1 MMKHYIIY
9 LLLLSSCASIQSL
22 EGGLKDETAPKI
34 ISSTPDSAQLFVTNN
49 KISIQLDEYVRLQNI
64 NNLLL
69 ISPSQKTPPTAT
81 VKGKT
86 VIINLNDSLLPN
98 TTYTIDI
105 NGSIIDNNEGN
116 PLNKKLI
123 FSTGSYIDSLTHS
136 GTIVIKQTNKPC
148 NNCNI
153 YLYTTNTDS
162 TILLTKP
169 DYIARTNEAGHYL
182 FTNLP
187 LANFTLIAIQDENK
201 NTLLDAKELVSMYL
215 PINIDDTV
223 KQLEDTTY
231 IFPYLP
237 SERIKPSIL
246 KASSPGLIKISFK
259 NQLNE
264 PILFKV
270 NDVPINPIVNT
281 QNDTFTLLYTPN
293 SDTSIVSIY
302 YLSDTIILNHIES
315 SIKKEPLILIDKLD
329 SKYIKLSTNQRII
342 KLNPTKAIILQ
353 DTIKTTV
360 DSIVNVN
367 NIITIYGK
375 FNKLKNTLI
384 ILDSSFVTTIS
395 NTISLPDSLH
405 IQKINESDP
414 KLTLNIKALSG
425 KQQIIEI
432 IQKEQVK
439 EIIKITSDTIINVN
453 HLPSGNYNIRVI
465 VDNNANGIWDT
476 GDPIRGINPESIYIL
491 APFELRN
498 NWDKELLINN
508 IQAY

>member
-1 MMKHYIIY
+1 MIKHYIIY

-22 EGGLKDETAPKI
+22 EGGLKDEIAPKI
-34 ISSTPDSAQLFVTNN
+34 ISSTPDSAQLFVINN
-49 KISIQLDEYVRLQNI
+49 KISIQLDEYVRLQNL

-86 VIINLNDSLLPN
+86 VNININDSLLPN

-116 PLNKKLI
+116 PLNEKLI

-136 GTIVIKQTNKPC
+136 GVIIEKQTNKPC

-153 YLYTTNTDS
+153 YLYTTTTDS

-187 LANFTLIAIQDENK
+187 PARFTLIAIQDENK

-215 PINIDDTV
+215 PITIDTV
-223 KQLEDTTY
+223 TQIKDTTY
-231 IFPYLP
+231 TFPYLP
-237 SERIKPSIL
+237 YERIKPSIL
-246 KASSPGLIKISFK
+246 KTSSPGLINLSFK
-259 NQLNE
+259 NQIKE

-270 NDVPINPIVNT
+270 NDIPINPIVNT
-281 QNDTFTLLYTPN
+281 QNDTFTLLYTPI
-293 SDTSIVSIY
+293 SDTSIISIY
-302 YLSDTIILNHIES
+302 HLSDTINLNYIEK
-315 SIKKEPLILIDKLD
+315 SIDREPRILIDKLD
-329 SKYIKLSTNQRII
+329 ATYIKLSTNQRII
-342 KLNPTKAIILQ
+342 KLDTTKALVLQ
-353 DTIKTTV
+353 DTIKTIV
-360 DSIVNVN
+360 DSIATVN
-367 NIITIYGK
+367 NTITIYGR
-375 FNKLKNTLI
+375 FDNLKNTLI

-405 IQKINESDP
+405 LQKRNESDP
-414 KLTLNIKALSG
+414 KLTLNIKALTDRL
-425 KQQIIEI
+425 QIIEI

-439 EIIKITSDTIINVN
+439 EIIKIKSDTLININ
-453 HLPSGNYNIRVI
+453 HLPSGIYNIRVI

-476 GDPIRGINPESIYIL
+476 GDPIRGTDPEPIYIL